1 MKKGF
6 FIILV
11 SLAGAMAA
19 NAQAIVEWKFSA
31 VKTGKNK
38 ATLSY
43 TATIDPGWHLYSIH
57 QGEGGPVPTTFTL
70 EPSGKY
76 ELTGKVVEPAPIRE
90 INTLFMMEVGYFEK
104 EVTFTQTIKLKAR
117 QATIKGT
124 VNFMACNEMQC
135 IPPITTPFVITI
147 K

>member
-1 MKKGF
+1 MQKSLS
-6 FIILV
+6 IILF
-11 SLAGAMAA
+11 SLMCATVTH
-19 NAQAIVEWKFSA
+19 AQAIVAWKFSA
-31 VKTGKNK
+31 TKTGKNT

-43 TATIDPGWHLYSIH
+43 TATIDPGWHLYSIQ

-70 EPSGKY
+70 EPSNKY
-76 ELTGKVVEPAPIRE
+76 VLAGDVVEPTPIKE

-104 EVTFTQTIKLKAR
+104 EVTFTQKVKLKAR
-117 QATIKGT
+117 QTTIKGN

-135 IPPITTPFVITI
+135 IPPITTPFIITI